1 MFWYNVGMNI
11 QNKALRLIWKQ
22 IGESDEQYYRSATMP
37 EGVELSVD
45 HAYLQDDEPMHRLD
59 IARAENSVGKKPVVI
74 QIHGGGWVYGH
85 KDSYYRYHAMEC
97 AKYGYT
103 VLTINYRLAF
113 DHPFPAMIE
122 DIFAVLHWLEANA
135 EAQAFDV
142 ENVFIIGDSAGAHL
156 AALSALIHA
165 DKGLQKRY
173 GVESSAVKIKALGL
187 SCGVYDFDRLL
198 DDPYDMPMRK
208 TLLETIFNQ
217 KDFAKHP
224 LYAYASVSRLLK
236 ASFPPAYVVSSEAD
250 ALCPETKNLV
260 YEMEAF
266 GLNKKVRIFDKSHA
280 LTHVFNL
287 KSVYPESRIV
297 MDEMFAFFESFRT

>member
-37 EGVELSVD
+37 EGVELSLD

-59 IARAENSVGKKPVVI
+59 IARAEKNIGKKPVVI

-142 ENVFIIGDSAGAHL
+142 DNVFVIGDSAGAHL
-156 AALSALIHA
+156 SALTALIHA
-165 DKGLQKRY
+165 DKTLQKHY
-173 GVESSAVKIKALGL
+173 GVEASNVKIKALGL
-187 SCGVYDFDRLL
+187 SCGVYDFERLL
-198 DDPYDMPMRK
+198 NDPYDMPMRK
-208 TLLETIFNQ
+208 TLVETIFHQ
-217 KDFAKHP
+217 KNYLEHP
-224 LYAYASVSRLLK
+224 LYSYASVSNLLNS
-236 ASFPPAYVVSSEAD
+236 SFPPAYVVSSEAEP
-250 ALCPETKNLV
+250 LYPETKHFVRELESLGLV
-260 YEMEAF
+260 
-266 GLNKKVRIFDKSHA
+266 NKVRIFEKSHE
-280 LTHVFNL
+280 LPHVFNL
-287 KSVYPESRIV
+287 KSIYPESRIV
-297 MDEMFAFFESFRT
+297 LDEMFAFFESFRT